1 MKICKDCKH
10 SVWSWTAQMQ
20 SYWGPSPYHVA
31 MCGRSDA
38 PRSLVTGDLTVS
50 CMDTRREGAEC
61 GPDGDLFEERP
72 PEVKPYQIIPVAAAP
87 EKGFWATL
95 FEYVRG

>member
-1 MKICKDCKH
+1 MKFCKDCKH
-10 SVWSWTAQMQ
+10 SVLPHLLTN
-20 SYWGPSPYHVA
+20 SYVTF

-72 PEVKPYQIIPVAAAP
+72 PAP
-87 EKGFWATL
+87 EQPRIETEDPSRAAGFWEA
-95 FEYVRG
+95 FIGNIFG